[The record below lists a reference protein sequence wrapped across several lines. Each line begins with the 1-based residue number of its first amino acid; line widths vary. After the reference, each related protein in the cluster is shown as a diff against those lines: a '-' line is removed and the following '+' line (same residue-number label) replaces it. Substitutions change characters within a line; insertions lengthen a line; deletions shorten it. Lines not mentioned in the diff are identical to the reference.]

1 MYLKF
6 LRKQL
11 LEKPSLISKTDIVV
25 FDLVPYNILI
35 FLPFFFLPLSE
46 FALILFALTVLSG
59 FSIDKKTWSIFF
71 QTVLNIVS
79 KFHF

>member
-11 LEKPSLISKTDIVV
+11 FEKPPLISKTDIVV
-25 FDLVPYNILI
+25 FDLVPYNN
-35 FLPFFFLPLSE
+35 FLTFFLPLSE

-71 QTVLNIVS
+71 QTVLEIVS

>member
-11 LEKPSLISKTDIVV
+11 FEKPPLISKTDIVV

-35 FLPFFFLPLSE
+35 FLPFFLRLSE

-71 QTVLNIVS
+71 QTVLEIVS

>member
-11 LEKPSLISKTDIVV
+11 FEKPPLISKTDIVV

-35 FLPFFFLPLSE
+35 FLPFFLPLSE

-71 QTVLNIVS
+71 QTVLKIVS

>member
-11 LEKPSLISKTDIVV
+11 FEKPPLISKTDIVV

-35 FLPFFFLPLSE
+35 FLPFFLTLSE

-71 QTVLNIVS
+71 QTVLEIVS

>member
-11 LEKPSLISKTDIVV
+11 FEKPPLISKTDIVV

-35 FLPFFFLPLSE
+35 FLPFFLLLSE

-71 QTVLNIVS
+71 QTVLKIVS